1 MDVHFSEKSLNFG
14 EGYVQK
20 LRFVTSVCLSAPA
33 STRVTIITDEITNG
47 TYFMNN
53 LCMHLEQHCIEH
65 VHAKVQTQIQ
75 NRLLLV

>member
-1 MDVHFSEKSLNFG
+1 MDVHCSEKSLNFG
-14 EGYVQK
+14 ECYVQK

-33 STRVTIITDEITNG
+33 STRVTIITDEITIG

-53 LCMHLEQHCIEH
+53 LFIHLEHCIEH